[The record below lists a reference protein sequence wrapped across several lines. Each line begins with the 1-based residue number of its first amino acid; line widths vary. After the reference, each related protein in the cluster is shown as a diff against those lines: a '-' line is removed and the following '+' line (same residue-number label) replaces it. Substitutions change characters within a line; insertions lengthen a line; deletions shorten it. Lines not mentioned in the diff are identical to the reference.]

1 MTVAVPTHA
10 HYETVSR
17 CLEAGVHVLVEKP
30 IAETIEQGRTMA
42 KLAQNAGVVLQV
54 GHIER
59 FNPAVQTVGDLIDDL
74 DVISIEAERLGPP
87 IDRSAPGNVVFDL
100 MVHDVDIVASLLE
113 DDPES
118 ISAMGTEDSRYATA
132 TMGYG
137 DVVATVTASRVT
149 QKKVR
154 KLTVTARECL
164 VEVDYLEQSVLIH
177 RDSYPEYLIDD
188 GQRRYRHESVVE
200 RPRVD
205 NGEPLRHELESFV
218 ETVRSGSEPVVTAED
233 GIAAL
238 ETVQRID
245 ALVSGRNRRD
255 DGNANGRWRSDVQ
268 WRSERRL
275 RRVVRLDTPDPLQR
289 EHLTNGQT
297 PVAVYGLGKMG
308 LPLAAV
314 YAETTGNV
322 TGVDVDP
329 TVVETVNAGGATSSG
344 SRGSRSS
351 SPNRSKAAGSRRRPT
366 ARRPQSAHGSTSSSF
381 QRS

>member
-1 MTVAVPTHA
+1 MSTERTKTSPRPVRVGVVGVGAMGENHARVFSELRTADLVGVTDHDIDVARRVAAEYGTESLEIGSLLERCDAVTVAVPTHA

-30 IAETIEQGRTMA
+30 IAETVEQGRTMA
-42 KLAQNAGVVLQV
+42 KLARNAGLVLQV

-74 DVISIEAERLGPP
+74 DVISLEAERLGPP
-87 IDRSAPGNVVFDL
+87 IDRAAPGNVVFDL

-118 ISAMGTEDSRYATA
+118 ISAMGTEDGRYATA

-177 RDSYPEYLIDD
+177 RDSYPEYLVDD
-188 GQRRYRHESVVE
+188 GKRRYRHESVVE

-218 ETVRSGSEPVVTAED
+218 ETVREEAEPTVTAED
-233 GIAAL
+233 GISAL

-245 ALVSGRNRRD
+245 ALVSGEE
-255 DGNANGRWRSDVQ
+255 SP
-268 WRSERRL
+268 RRL
-275 RRVVRLDTPDPLQR
+275 ER
-289 EHLTNGQT
+289 ER
-297 PVAVYGLGKMG
+297 
-308 LPLAAV
+308 
-314 YAETTGNV
+314 E
-322 TGVDVDP
+322 
-329 TVVETVNAGGATSSG
+329 VEI
-344 SRGSRSS
+344 
-351 SPNRSKAAGSRRRPT
+351 
-366 ARRPQSAHGSTSSSF
+366 
-381 QRS
+381 